1 MRITP
6 LDIQQKQFPMKFRGF
21 DVEEVYAF
29 LEVVREEMEEL
40 LRENASLKE
49 GVQRAENQIK
59 EYRDMESTLRETLM
73 TAQQMVEDYKTN
85 SRKEAELVIKEA
97 ELKADS
103 LIKEAQ
109 ESVIK
114 IHEDIVD
121 LKGIRRH
128 FKEEIKRLIESHAMM
143 LEHDS
148 LREGEKREGESQWV
162 LPDDIRCLRACGIS
176 SLPISI
182 YGRGSKR
189 SPARFFLPT
198 AFRRYG
204 RRWRSPPTFLPGA

>member
-29 LEVVREEMEEL
+29 LEIIREEMEDL
-40 LRENASLKE
+40 LRENATLKE
-49 GVQRAENQIK
+49 TIQRLESQVR
-59 EYRDMESTLRETLM
+59 EYRDMETTLRETLI

-85 SRKEAELVIKEA
+85 ARKEAELIVKEA
-97 ELKADS
+97 ELRADS

-109 ESVIK
+109 EKVIK

-128 FKEEIKRLIESHAMM
+128 FKEELKRMIENHLKMI
-143 LEHDS
+143 EFDKE
-148 LREGEKREGESQWV
+148 REEEEGGLKTE
-162 LPDDIRCLRACGIS
+162 
-176 SLPISI
+176 
-182 YGRGSKR
+182 
-189 SPARFFLPT
+189 
-198 AFRRYG
+198 
-204 RRWRSPPTFLPGA
+204 

>member
-49 GVQRAENQIK
+49 TAQRAENQIK
-59 EYRDMESTLRETLM
+59 EHKDMESTLRETLI
-73 TAQQMVEDYKTN
+73 TAQNMVEDYKTN
-85 SRKEAELVIKEA
+85 ARKEAELLVKEA
-97 ELKADS
+97 ELKSDS
-103 LIKEAQ
+103 MMKDAQ
-109 ESVIK
+109 EKVIK

-128 FKEEIKRLIESHAMM
+128 FKEELKRLIESHLKMI
-143 LEHDS
+143 EFDKE
-148 LREGEKREGESQWV
+148 REGEGSESLRREEE
-162 LPDDIRCLRACGIS
+162 
-176 SLPISI
+176 
-182 YGRGSKR
+182 
-189 SPARFFLPT
+189 
-198 AFRRYG
+198 
-204 RRWRSPPTFLPGA
+204 

>member
-49 GVQRAENQIK
+49 TAQRAENQIK
-59 EYRDMESTLRETLM
+59 EHKDMESTLRETLI
-73 TAQQMVEDYKTN
+73 TAQNMVEDYKTN
-85 SRKEAELVIKEA
+85 ARKEAELLVKEA
-97 ELKADS
+97 ELKSDS
-103 LIKEAQ
+103 MMKDAQ
-109 ESVIK
+109 EKVIK

-128 FKEEIKRLIESHAMM
+128 FKEELKRLIESHLKM
-143 LEHDS
+143 LEFDKE
-148 LREGEKREGESQWV
+148 REGEGSESRRREEE
-162 LPDDIRCLRACGIS
+162 
-176 SLPISI
+176 
-182 YGRGSKR
+182 
-189 SPARFFLPT
+189 
-198 AFRRYG
+198 
-204 RRWRSPPTFLPGA
+204 